1 MTGGESSSDLRER
14 AATTYVVWP
23 LAVLDL
29 VRDRSD
35 ATDWSRVHVRQ
46 AFVFGILA
54 VLGYLVLLALP
65 FLVVLA
71 VPGIGLT
78 AIVVLYAIGLFADL
92 IGAFVVFGLMMTFRE
107 RTLRGELFAIPLVT
121 PIADRLARSRER

>member
-14 AATTYVVWP
+14 TASAYIVWP

-29 VRDRSD
+29 LRDRPD

-54 VLGYLVLLALP
+54 ALGYLVLLALP
-65 FLVVLA
+65 LLIVLA
-71 VPGIGLT
+71 IPGVGLT
-78 AIVVLYAIGLFADL
+78 PVVWIYALGLFADL
-92 IGAFVVFGLMMTFRE
+92 IGAFALFGLAMTFRE
-107 RTLRGELFAIPLVT
+107 KTLHGELFTIPLVS
-121 PIADRLARSRER
+121 PIADWLARLTS